1 MGIGRPRA
9 ALVILTVASFAASA
23 PAASAFSAQDLIAGL
38 TQLDTKVAGK
48 SRLTPDERTAL
59 HTEKAALIAAA
70 YATEASGV
78 TYADVLLG
86 LDCVDL
92 DLQLARN
99 TPIKRQALSWAG
111 KALACQRTL
120 ADALRDGGKASPAL
134 TSDIASV
141 GSKIKEL
148 ISRIRR
154 GKAFG
159 QKTTALRGF
168 ANQIASRDFGG
179 ASIYGVPFSEHFR
192 DLECADVKV
201 EAGRVSGASACLHRL
216 RRFVKSAG

>member
-9 ALVILTVASFAASA
+9 ALVILTVASFVASA
-23 PAASAFSAQDLIAGL
+23 SAASAFTSQDLIDGL
-38 TQLDTKVAGK
+38 TQLDAKVEGK
-48 SRLTPDERTAL
+48 SRLTPDERNAL
-59 HTEKAALIAAA
+59 
-70 YATEASGV
+70 G
-78 TYADVLLG
+78 DV
-86 LDCVDL
+86 
-92 DLQLARN
+92 
-99 TPIKRQALSWAG
+99 
-111 KALACQRTL
+111 
-120 ADALRDGGKASPAL
+120 
-134 TSDIASV
+134 ASV
-141 GSKIKEL
+141 GSKIKEP

-168 ANQIASRDFGG
+168 ANEIASRDFGG
-179 ASIYGVPFSEHFR
+179 AKIYGVPFSEHFR